1 MPIRQSSK
9 AWYLCL
15 CFSFS
20 FAFGHTSCLT
30 PFRQVHHF
38 WVSAYV
44 TPSGLEGQINH
55 SPKLAVTLDC
65 RNSKVSEEKN
75 LTHRRAIVPDS
86 RPLPLSRGNSLL
98 RGDQLSLKLQGLLH
112 TTLQSQNLDRHQLG
126 HVSGGTEELGMTLV
140 SCPSTLSV

>member
-1 MPIRQSSK
+1 MPIRQGSK
-9 AWYLCL
+9 AWHLCL

-38 WVSAYV
+38 WGVCFV

-65 RNSKVSEEKN
+65 RNSKVSEENN
-75 LTHRRAIVPDS
+75 LAHRRAIAPDS
-86 RPLPLSRGNSLL
+86 RPLSLSRGNSLL

-112 TTLQSQNLDRHQLG
+112 TTLQSQNLDRDQLG
-126 HVSGGTEELGMTLV
+126 RVSGRTEELCMTLV
-140 SCPSTLSV
+140 SCPSTFSV